1 MAVDLDQIT
10 RDIRQVARSI
20 ERRWERDAAPAG
32 IRADADT
39 IRRTVDE
46 RALSRVVAFI
56 LESHERDRGYIA
68 AQRLEAVL
76 QQLTINHR
84 AAVASSLSQR
94 EKTA

>member
-1 MAVDLDQIT
+1 MAIDLDQIT
-10 RDIRQVARSI
+10 RDIRQVARSV
-20 ERRWERDAAPAG
+20 ERRWERDAATAG

-46 RALSRVVAFI
+46 DALSRVVAFI
-56 LESHERDRGYIA
+56 LDSHERDRGYTA

-76 QQLTINHR
+76 RQLTSNHR

-94 EKTA
+94 EKTT